1 MFLFGCGNPVEFFP
15 QLLLTLLVVGINLD
29 AGNRAYHHALGGV
42 EVSYAFGA
50 QGRFDL
56 VNLLTLINC
65 VVWAFRLADV
75 TIDAFTRYTKSHRE
89 LRNDRSSGIRCI
101 EFLLQRF

>member
-56 VNLLTLINC
+56 VNLLTLIDC
-65 VVWAFRLADV
+65 VVWAFRFADF
-75 TIDAFTRYTKSHRE
+75 TINEFTSYTKSLGE

-101 EFLLQRF
+101 EFLLKRY